1 MAKVEMT
8 NVKALAFVLEN
19 CELPA
24 EVAEKVGKVK
34 ASLERKSEN
43 RKPTATQIEN
53 VGIKETI
60 VSTLSTIGSGSIT
73 EIQCA
78 EPTLA
83 TLSNQK
89 VSRLVSQ
96 LIEEG
101 KVSKVYEKKK
111 AIFSLV
117 QYKGEG

>member
-117 QYKGEG
+117 